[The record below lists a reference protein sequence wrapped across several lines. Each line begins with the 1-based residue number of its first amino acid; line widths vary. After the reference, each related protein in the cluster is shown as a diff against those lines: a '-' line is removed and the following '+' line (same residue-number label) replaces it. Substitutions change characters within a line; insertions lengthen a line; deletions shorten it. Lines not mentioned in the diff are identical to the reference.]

1 MNQKIVAVFL
11 IFVIISITPA
21 SAVEYSD
28 IQNDIESIK
37 YSQQHFGF
45 WQCFKLM
52 GKVFSL
58 MKHVCQINI
67 SPLIS
72 ESKVDREKIKIKNK
86 EGQLQRTALIKYLAN
101 KDRIEK
107 INQINLLNTKK
118 PVKNNTQINK
128 VKPRIKVS
136 NPINGTENS
145 TKDSNQ
151 VNETQNSTTG
161 SNQIQSTDN
170 NTQISNTTKV
180 KEEMVG
186 TPEQAVKHA
195 DQIKYKL
202 KNKGLKV
209 KINNT
214 HGSIDV
220 LKSNDIVQLIESHG
234 YIKYWIF
241 KGINN
246 NTTDNKVVSLYNGK
260 NDVNISLRLF
270 KRSFTGIVMNLDGDH
285 KIKKDFNYYV
295 FHIKK
300 YTQIEKN
307 LQGT

>member
-28 IQNDIESIK
+28 IQNDIVSIK

-45 WQCFKLM
+45 WQCFKVM
-52 GKVFSL
+52 GKVYNL

-67 SPLIS
+67 FPMIS
-72 ESKVDREKIKIKNK
+72 ESKYAREQIRN
-86 EGQLQRTALIKYLAN
+86 ENEDGLLQRTALIKYLED
-101 KDRIEK
+101 KDRIENP
-107 INQINLLNTKK
+107 NQINNLNTNKTDIFK
-118 PVKNNTQINK
+118 QIYK
-128 VKPRIKVS
+128 VKTRIKAS
-136 NPINGTENS
+136 NSINGTENS
-145 TKDSNQ
+145 INDPNQ
-151 VNETQNSTTG
+151 IDKTQNSTTG
-161 SNQIQSTDN
+161 SNQVQSTDDITQIN
-170 NTQISNTTKV
+170 NTTIV

-214 HGSIDV
+214 IGSIDG
-220 LKSNDIVQLIESHG
+220 LKSNNIVQLIESHG

-241 KGINN
+241 KGINK
-246 NTTDNKVVSLYNGK
+246 NTTDNKIVSLYNGK
-260 NDVNISLRLF
+260 TDVKISLRLF

-285 KIKKDFNYYV
+285 KIKKDFNYYF

-300 YTQIEKN
+300 YTPIN
-307 LQGT
+307 RR